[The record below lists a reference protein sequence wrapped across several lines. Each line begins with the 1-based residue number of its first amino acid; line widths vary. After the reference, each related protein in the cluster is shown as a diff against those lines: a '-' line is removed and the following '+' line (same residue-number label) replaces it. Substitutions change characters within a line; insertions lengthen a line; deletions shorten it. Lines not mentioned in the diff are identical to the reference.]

1 MLPLT
6 IADEAIT
13 NSSQTATPENTP
25 LILRLLQTTSPSISP
40 RALTLT
46 LCAVTVPEARPST
59 CKMPEELISPVK
71 AKPSLMT
78 EGLFVVSNTVDMM
91 EGLARTGSDTGAAFS
106 PLDEIA
112 GDESGKLVFGLLNIV
127 CCFNDF
133 LWIDRITAN
142 RDFKVQVNTC
152 R

>member
-1 MLPLT
+1 M
-6 IADEAIT
+6 
-13 NSSQTATPENTP
+13 
-25 LILRLLQTTSPSISP
+25 
-40 RALTLT
+40 
-46 LCAVTVPEARPST
+46 
-59 CKMPEELISPVK
+59 K

-91 EGLARTGSDTGAAFS
+91 DGLARTGSDADAAFS
-106 PLDEIA
+106 LLDEIA
-112 GDESGKLVFGLLNIV
+112 EDESDELVFGLLNIV

>member
-1 MLPLT
+1 
-6 IADEAIT
+6 
-13 NSSQTATPENTP
+13 
-25 LILRLLQTTSPSISP
+25 
-40 RALTLT
+40 
-46 LCAVTVPEARPST
+46 
-59 CKMPEELISPVK
+59 
-71 AKPSLMT
+71 MT

-91 EGLARTGSDTGAAFS
+91 DGLARTGSDADAAFS
-106 PLDEIA
+106 LLDEIA
-112 GDESGKLVFGLLNIV
+112 EDESDELVFGLLNIV

>member
-1 MLPLT
+1 M
-6 IADEAIT
+6 
-13 NSSQTATPENTP
+13 
-25 LILRLLQTTSPSISP
+25 
-40 RALTLT
+40 
-46 LCAVTVPEARPST
+46 
-59 CKMPEELISPVK
+59 K

-91 EGLARTGSDTGAAFS
+91 DGLARTGSDADAAFS
-106 PLDEIA
+106 LLDEIA
-112 GDESGKLVFGLLNIV
+112 EDESDELVFGLLNIV

-142 RDFKVQVNTC
+142 RDFKVQVYTC

>member
-1 MLPLT
+1 M
-6 IADEAIT
+6 
-13 NSSQTATPENTP
+13 
-25 LILRLLQTTSPSISP
+25 
-40 RALTLT
+40 
-46 LCAVTVPEARPST
+46 
-59 CKMPEELISPVK
+59 SPVK

-91 EGLARTGSDTGAAFS
+91 DGLGRTGSGTGAAFS
-106 PLDEIA
+106 LLGDIA
-112 GDESGKLVFGLLNIV
+112 GDESGELVFGLLNIV

>member
-1 MLPLT
+1 M
-6 IADEAIT
+6 
-13 NSSQTATPENTP
+13 
-25 LILRLLQTTSPSISP
+25 
-40 RALTLT
+40 
-46 LCAVTVPEARPST
+46 
-59 CKMPEELISPVK
+59 SPVK

-91 EGLARTGSDTGAAFS
+91 DGLGRTGSDTGAAFS
-106 PLDEIA
+106 LLGDIA
-112 GDESGKLVFGLLNIV
+112 GDESGELVFGLLNIV

>member
-1 MLPLT
+1 
-6 IADEAIT
+6 
-13 NSSQTATPENTP
+13 
-25 LILRLLQTTSPSISP
+25 
-40 RALTLT
+40 
-46 LCAVTVPEARPST
+46 
-59 CKMPEELISPVK
+59 
-71 AKPSLMT
+71 MT

-142 RDFKVQVNTC
+142 RYFKVQVNTC

>member
-1 MLPLT
+1 M
-6 IADEAIT
+6 
-13 NSSQTATPENTP
+13 
-25 LILRLLQTTSPSISP
+25 
-40 RALTLT
+40 
-46 LCAVTVPEARPST
+46 
-59 CKMPEELISPVK
+59 SPVK
-71 AKPSLMT
+71 VKPSLMT

-91 EGLARTGSDTGAAFS
+91 DGLARTGSDADAAFS
-106 PLDEIA
+106 LLDEIA
-112 GDESGKLVFGLLNIV
+112 EDESDELVFGLLNIV